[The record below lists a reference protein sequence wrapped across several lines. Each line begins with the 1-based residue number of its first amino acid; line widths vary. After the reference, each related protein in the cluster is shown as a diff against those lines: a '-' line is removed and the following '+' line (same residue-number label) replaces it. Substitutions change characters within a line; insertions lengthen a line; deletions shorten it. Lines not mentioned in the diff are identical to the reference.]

1 MIIEELLNTGVC
13 FAVIQSNSYL
23 TKAKMMLNQEFEI
36 IALEKDSKELIKR
49 FTRNEGFHIT
59 ESQKNP
65 KGIISYLLNLRE
77 IGEFKRLKEENFK
90 KVVDDENGRVWEIT
104 GNSFKEYRRSSKRKA
119 LRNVS

>member
-49 FTRNEGFHIT
+49 FTRNEGFHIP